1 MDFNKIDVGFE
12 KLEKVLH
19 VADIHIR
26 NYQRHKEYRKV
37 FRQLYKE
44 VDALPKNSIVYVG
57 GDVVHSKTD
66 ISPELIDLTTEFFKN
81 LADRRHTIVITGNHD
96 ANLNNSSRL
105 DSLTPMIESLNH
117 PQLHYLKDSAVHE
130 IAGTHFTVFSI
141 FDDPTTFIKSSSFK
155 AKTKV
160 ALFHGALDMSYTD
173 AGYKVESD
181 NLKISMFKGYDMV
194 MLGDIHKR
202 QFYDKNKTILQ
213 VGSLIQQNFG
223 EAFDNHGCAIWD
235 VETRVASFKNFE
247 NVHGFYTV
255 AVDSGTLPNID
266 DIPKYPRVRIKTSNT
281 TQAQLKDV
289 IKEIKSKC
297 TTKDIVIIKSDK
309 LDAQNKT
316 PRSVT
321 RDIRNVQYQNELLEE
336 YIGTN
341 HPADDETIRRIKNIN
356 TELNKN
362 LKNIEISRGV
372 NWLPKKFEFSNMFSY
387 GENNSIDFTKLRDV
401 VGIFAPNHS
410 GKSAIL
416 DALMFNIFHKCSR
429 TKSASD
435 VLNNKKKSFY
445 SKLNFEIDGVDYFI
459 ERKGKKEK
467 SGHVRVDVQFWM
479 IGEDDN
485 IIYLNGEQ
493 RTQTD
498 KNIRGYLGFYNDF
511 VLTSM
516 SVQNNNT
523 GFIDQSQVEK
533 KDLLSQF
540 LDITVFEELYHL
552 ANEEIKEVQ
561 ILLKNFGKTD
571 YAEQLIEEEE
581 KLGNFKEV
589 YKDFE
594 NDKNE
599 IQKKYGNKEDSIKHK
614 TKELKNIKVEND
626 IDKLEGVKSRIEKDI
641 EVHNYKLDKYRNYTK
656 DNKKKYV
663 DINSKLSKID
673 INSLNNRLEL
683 LNVEKQNNI
692 GLEQSIEIKKVSVR
706 NKLDLISKL
715 DTHEYDPNCNY
726 CCNNEFVK
734 AADKAKIELIEEKVI
749 VKKLLN
755 DKTISDDVLKGYLDV
770 NNLIDIHNK
779 LQSEKLTI
787 SQYESEIRIKS
798 LERKSNLR
806 AKKTELKGVI
816 RDIEKYH
823 SNVEFIKNNE
833 RINKAIDT
841 LEIEKSSIKVEL
853 DVVQSN
859 LQKAYSNVTITDQ
872 NISHIKNT
880 ITEAHELELKLKS
893 YEYYLDAIKRDGI
906 PYEIIAQTLPYLEEE
921 INNTLSQ
928 IVEFEI
934 EFDVDGKNILSYI
947 KYSDDNKWPLELT
960 SGMEKFI
967 SSLAIRVALI
977 KISNLPRPNF
987 LSVDEGFGNLDS
999 DNLNS
1004 LSMLFDYLKVEFDFV
1019 MIISH
1024 IDIMKD
1030 MVDGLVEIN
1039 VNKGLSNVI
1048 VQ

>member
-1 MDFNKIDVGFE
+1 MDFNKIDVGFD

-37 FRQLYKE
+37 FRQLYKQ

-57 GDVVHSKTD
+57 GDIVHSKTD
-66 ISPELIDLTTEFFKN
+66 ISPELIKLTTEFLKN
-81 LADRRHTIVITGNHD
+81 LADRRHTIIITGNHD

-105 DSLTPMIESLNH
+105 DSLSPMVESLSH

-130 IAGTHFTVFSI
+130 IAGTHFVVFSI
-141 FDDPTTFIKSSSFK
+141 FDDPKTFIRAKSFD
-155 AKTKV
+155 AETKV

-181 NLKISMFKGYDMV
+181 DLKISMFDGYDMV

-202 QFYDKNKTILQ
+202 QFYNKEETILQ

-235 VETRVASFKNFE
+235 VDTRNASFVNFE
-247 NVHGFYTV
+247 NQHGFYTISV
-255 AVDSGTLPNID
+255 KDGVLPNID
-266 DIPKYPRVRIKTSNT
+266 NIPRYPRVRIKTENT
-281 TQAQLKDV
+281 TQAQLKDI

-297 TTKDIVIIKSDK
+297 KTKDIIIIKNDK
-309 LDAQNKT
+309 LNAQNKT
-316 PRSVT
+316 TRSVT
-321 RDIRNVQYQNELLEE
+321 RDIRDVQYQNELLEE

-362 LKNIEISRGV
+362 LSTIEVSRGV
-372 NWLPKKFEFSNMFSY
+372 RWVPKTFEFSNMFSY
-387 GENNSIDFTKLRDV
+387 GENNLIDFSKLRDV
-401 VGIFAPNHS
+401 IGIFAPNHA

-416 DALMFNIFHKCSR
+416 DAIMFNVFHKCSR

-435 VLNNKKKSFY
+435 VLNNKKNNFY

-467 SGHVRVDVQFWM
+467 SGHVRVDVDFWM
-479 IGEDDN
+479 VGEDDS
-485 IIYLNGEQ
+485 IISLNGEQ

-498 KNIRGYLGFYNDF
+498 KNIRGYLGLYNDF

-540 LDITVFEELYHL
+540 LDITVFEELYQL

-561 ILLKNFGKTD
+561 ILLRNFGKTD
-571 YAEQLIEEEE
+571 YSQQLIDEED
-581 KLGNFKEV
+581 KLSEYEAIYKELNNN
-589 YKDFE
+589 KT
-594 NDKNE
+594 KT
-599 IQKKYGNKEDSIKHK
+599 QKKYSKKEEQIHSKV
-614 TKELKNIKVEND
+614 KELKNITVEND
-626 IDKLEGVKSRIEKDI
+626 IDSLESRKDKRIREIEFNNQKLEKYKNYKKANKVKMSDTVSKMSKINIDELNVKKSVLDSEKENNSRLVREI
-641 EVHNYKLDKYRNYTK
+641 EV
-656 DNKKKYV
+656 
-663 DINSKLSKID
+663 
-673 INSLNNRLEL
+673 
-683 LNVEKQNNI
+683 
-692 GLEQSIEIKKVSVR
+692 KKVSVR

-715 DTHEYDPNCNY
+715 DTHEYDPDCKY

-734 AADKAKIELIEEKVI
+734 AADKAKIELEEDKVI
-749 VKKLLN
+749 VKKLLH
-755 DKTISDDVLKGYLDV
+755 DKSISDNILLEKIEVE
-770 NNLIDIHNK
+770 NLISVYNTLNAEK
-779 LQSEKLTI
+779 LQI
-787 SQYESEIRIKS
+787 SQYNSEIIIKS
-798 LERKSNLR
+798 EQRKSDLR
-806 AKKTELKGVI
+806 AFKTDLRGVEK
-816 RDIEKYH
+816 DIEKYYK
-823 SNVEFIKNNE
+823 NKETIKANE
-833 RINKAIDT
+833 KINKVIEN
-841 LEIEKSSIKVEL
+841 LEIEKSSIKLEL
-853 DVVQSN
+853 DELSSKI
-859 LQKAYSNVTITDQ
+859 QKAYSNVSITQQ
-872 NISHIKNT
+872 NISHIKTT
-880 ITEAHELELKLKS
+880 ISDAHELELKLKS
-893 YEYYLDAIKRDGI
+893 YEYYLDAIRRDGI
-906 PYEIIAQTLPYLEEE
+906 PYEIIAETLPYLEEE

-928 IVEFEI
+928 MVEYEI
-934 EFDVDGKNILSYI
+934 EFDVDGKNILTYI
-947 KYSDDNKWPLELT
+947 KYGDEDKWPLELT

-987 LSVDEGFGNLDS
+987 LAIDEGFGNLDS
-999 DNLNS
+999 DNINS
-1004 LSMLFDYLKVEFDFV
+1004 LSMLFDYLKFEFDFV

-1030 MVDGLVEIN
+1030 MVDGLIEISQ
-1039 VNKGLSNVI
+1039 NKGYSRVI
-1048 VQ
+1048 V

>member
-1 MDFNKIDVGFE
+1 MDFNKIDVGFD

-37 FRQLYKE
+37 FRQLYKQ

-57 GDVVHSKTD
+57 GDIVHSKTD
-66 ISPELIDLTTEFFKN
+66 ISPELIKLTTEFLKN
-81 LADRRHTIVITGNHD
+81 LADRRHTIIITGNHD

-105 DSLTPMIESLNH
+105 DSLSPMVESLSH

-130 IAGTHFTVFSI
+130 IAGTHFVVFSI
-141 FDDPTTFIKSSSFK
+141 FDDPKTFIRAKSFD
-155 AKTKV
+155 AETKV

-181 NLKISMFKGYDMV
+181 DLKISMFDGYDMV

-202 QFYDKNKTILQ
+202 QFYNKEETILQ

-235 VETRVASFKNFE
+235 VDTRNASFVNFE
-247 NVHGFYTV
+247 NQHGFYTINV
-255 AVDSGTLPNID
+255 KDGVLPNID
-266 DIPKYPRVRIKTSNT
+266 NIPRYPRVRIKTENT
-281 TQAQLKDV
+281 TQAQLKDI

-297 TTKDIVIIKSDK
+297 KTKDIIIIKNDK
-309 LDAQNKT
+309 LNAQNKT
-316 PRSVT
+316 TRSVT
-321 RDIRNVQYQNELLEE
+321 RDIRDVQYQNELLEE

-362 LKNIEISRGV
+362 LSTIEVSRGV
-372 NWLPKKFEFSNMFSY
+372 RWVPKTFEFSNMFSY
-387 GENNSIDFTKLRDV
+387 GENNLIDFSKLRDV
-401 VGIFAPNHS
+401 IGIFAPNHA

-416 DALMFNIFHKCSR
+416 DAIMFNVFHKCSR

-435 VLNNKKKSFY
+435 VLNNKKNNFY

-467 SGHVRVDVQFWM
+467 SGHVRVDVDFWM
-479 IGEDDN
+479 VGEDDN
-485 IIYLNGEQ
+485 IISLNGEQ

-498 KNIRGYLGFYNDF
+498 KNIRGYLGLYNDF

-540 LDITVFEELYHL
+540 LDITVFEELYQL

-561 ILLKNFGKTD
+561 ILLRNFGKTD
-571 YAEQLIEEEE
+571 YSQQLIDEED
-581 KLGNFKEV
+581 KLSEYEAIYKELNNN
-589 YKDFE
+589 KT
-594 NDKNE
+594 KT
-599 IQKKYGNKEDSIKHK
+599 QKKYSKKEEQIHSKV
-614 TKELKNIKVEND
+614 KELKNITVEND
-626 IDKLEGVKSRIEKDI
+626 IDSLESRKDKRIREIEFNNQKLEKYKNYKKANKVKMSDTISKMSKINIDELNVKKSVLDSEKENNSRLVREI
-641 EVHNYKLDKYRNYTK
+641 EV
-656 DNKKKYV
+656 
-663 DINSKLSKID
+663 
-673 INSLNNRLEL
+673 
-683 LNVEKQNNI
+683 
-692 GLEQSIEIKKVSVR
+692 KKVSVR

-715 DTHEYDPNCNY
+715 DTHEYDPDCKY

-734 AADKAKIELIEEKVI
+734 AADKAKIELEEDKII
-749 VKKLLN
+749 VKKLLH
-755 DKTISDDVLKGYLDV
+755 DKSISDNILLEKIEVE
-770 NNLIDIHNK
+770 NLISVYNTLNAEK
-779 LQSEKLTI
+779 LQI
-787 SQYESEIRIKS
+787 SQYNSEIIIKS
-798 LERKSNLR
+798 EQRKSDLR
-806 AKKTELKGVI
+806 AFKTDLRGVEK
-816 RDIEKYH
+816 DIEKYYK
-823 SNVEFIKNNE
+823 NKETIKANE
-833 RINKAIDT
+833 KINKVIEN
-841 LEIEKSSIKVEL
+841 LEIEKSSIKLEL
-853 DVVQSN
+853 DELSSKI
-859 LQKAYSNVTITDQ
+859 QKAYSNVSITQQ
-872 NISHIKNT
+872 NISHIKTT
-880 ITEAHELELKLKS
+880 ISDAHELELKLKS
-893 YEYYLDAIKRDGI
+893 YEYYLDAIRRDGI
-906 PYEIIAQTLPYLEEE
+906 PYEIIAETLPYLEEE

-928 IVEFEI
+928 MVEYEI
-934 EFDVDGKNILSYI
+934 EFDVDGKNILTYI
-947 KYSDDNKWPLELT
+947 KYGDEDKWPLELT

-987 LSVDEGFGNLDS
+987 LAIDEGFGNLDS
-999 DNLNS
+999 DNINS
-1004 LSMLFDYLKVEFDFV
+1004 LSMLFDYLKFEFDFV

-1030 MVDGLVEIN
+1030 MVDGLIEISQ
-1039 VNKGLSNVI
+1039 NKGYSRVI
-1048 VQ
+1048 V

>member
-1 MDFNKIDVGFE
+1 MDFNKIDVGFD
-12 KLEKVLH
+12 KIEKVLH

-66 ISPELIDLTTEFFKN
+66 ISPELIKLTTEFLKN
-81 LADRRHTIVITGNHD
+81 LADRRHTILITGNHD
-96 ANLNNSSRL
+96 ANLNNASRL
-105 DSLTPMIESLNH
+105 DSLSPMVESLAH
-117 PQLHYLKDSAVHE
+117 PQLHYLKDSAVYE
-130 IAGTHFTVFSI
+130 IADTHFVVFSI
-141 FDDPTTFIKSSSFK
+141 FDDPKTFIRAKSFE
-155 AKTKV
+155 ADTKV

-181 NLKISMFKGYDMV
+181 DLKISMFDGYDMV

-202 QFYDKNKTILQ
+202 QFYDKEKTILQ

-223 EAFDNHGCAIWD
+223 EVFENHGCAIWD
-235 VETRVASFKNFE
+235 VDNRTASFKNFE
-247 NVHGFYTV
+247 NVHGFYTID
-255 AVDSGTLPNID
+255 VDGGQLPNID
-266 DIPKYPRVRIKTSNT
+266 NIPKYPRVRIKTINT
-281 TQAQLKDV
+281 TQAQLKDI
-289 IKEIKSKC
+289 IKEIKGKC
-297 TTKDIVIIKSDK
+297 KTKDIIIIKNDR
-309 LDAQNKT
+309 LNAQNKA

-321 RDIRNVQYQNELLEE
+321 KDIRNVQYQNELLEE

-387 GENNSIDFTKLRDV
+387 GDNNSIDFTKLREV
-401 VGIFAPNHS
+401 IGIFAPNHS

-467 SGHVRVDVQFWM
+467 KGHVRVDVNFWM
-479 IGEDDN
+479 IGEDDS
-485 IIYLNGEQ
+485 IISLNGEQ

-498 KNIRGYLGFYNDF
+498 KNIRGYLGLYNDF

-581 KLGNFKEV
+581 NLANFEEV
-589 YKDFE
+589 FKDYE
-594 NDKNE
+594 NDKKN
-599 IQKKYGNKEDSIKHK
+599 IQKKYSKKEDQIKQK
-614 TKELKNIKVEND
+614 TKEISNIKVEND
-626 IDKLEGVKSRIEKDI
+626 IDKLEGKKSFAEKDI
-641 EVHNYKLDKYRNYTK
+641 EVHNYKLDKYKNYTK

-663 DINSKLSKID
+663 DINNKLSKID
-673 INSLNNRLEL
+673 IDSLNSRLNSLD
-683 LNVEKQNNI
+683 VEKENNI
-692 GLEQSIEIKKVSVR
+692 GLERAIEIKKVSVR

-715 DTHEYDPNCNY
+715 ENHEYDPNCNY

-734 AADKAKIELIEEKVI
+734 SASKAEIELIEEKVI
-749 VKKLLN
+749 VKKMLS
-755 DKTISDDVLKGYLDV
+755 DKTISDNILKGYLDV
-770 NNLIDIHNK
+770 NNLISMHNK

-806 AKKTELKGVI
+806 AKKTELKGI
-816 RDIEKYH
+816 LRDIDKYH
-823 SNVEFIKNNE
+823 SNVEFIKNDE
-833 RINKAIDT
+833 RINRAIDT
-841 LEIEKSSIKVEL
+841 LEIEKSTIKVEL
-853 DVVQSN
+853 DKIQSS
-859 LQKAYSNVTITDQ
+859 LQKAYSNVTITEQ
-872 NISHIKNT
+872 NINHIKNT
-880 ITEAHELELKLKS
+880 VTEAHELELKLKS
-893 YEYYLDAIKRDGI
+893 YEFYLDAIKRDGI

-947 KYSDDNKWPLELT
+947 KYSDENKWPLELT

-987 LSVDEGFGNLDS
+987 LAVDEGFGNLDS
-999 DNLNS
+999 ENINS

-1030 MVDGLVEIN
+1030 MVDGLIEIN
-1039 VNKGLSNVI
+1039 VSKGLSNVI
-1048 VQ
+1048 VN

>member
-1 MDFNKIDVGFE
+1 MDFNKIDVGFD

-37 FRQLYKE
+37 FRQLYKQ

-57 GDVVHSKTD
+57 GDIVHSKTD
-66 ISPELIDLTTEFFKN
+66 ISPELIKLTTEFLKN
-81 LADRRHTIVITGNHD
+81 LADRRHTIIITGNHD

-105 DSLTPMIESLNH
+105 DSLSPMVESLSH

-130 IAGTHFTVFSI
+130 IAGTHFVVFSI
-141 FDDPTTFIKSSSFK
+141 FDDPKTFIRAKSFD
-155 AKTKV
+155 AETKV

-181 NLKISMFKGYDMV
+181 DLKISMFDGYDMV

-202 QFYDKNKTILQ
+202 QFYNKEETILQ

-235 VETRVASFKNFE
+235 VDTRNASFVNFE
-247 NVHGFYTV
+247 NQHGFYTINV
-255 AVDSGTLPNID
+255 KDGILPNINN
-266 DIPKYPRVRIKTSNT
+266 IPKYPRVRIKTENT
-281 TQAQLKDV
+281 TQAQLKDI

-297 TTKDIVIIKSDK
+297 KTKDIIIIKNDK
-309 LDAQNKT
+309 LNAQNKT
-316 PRSVT
+316 TRSVT
-321 RDIRNVQYQNELLEE
+321 RDIRDVQYQNELLEE

-362 LKNIEISRGV
+362 LSTIEVSRGV
-372 NWLPKKFEFSNMFSY
+372 RWVPKTFEFSNMFSY
-387 GENNSIDFTKLRDV
+387 GENNLIDFSKLRDV
-401 VGIFAPNHS
+401 IGIFAPNHA

-416 DALMFNIFHKCSR
+416 DAIMFNVFHKCSR

-435 VLNNKKKSFY
+435 VLNNKKNNFY

-467 SGHVRVDVQFWM
+467 SGHVRVDVDFWM

-485 IIYLNGEQ
+485 IISLNGEQ

-498 KNIRGYLGFYNDF
+498 KNIRGYLGLYNDF

-540 LDITVFEELYHL
+540 LDITVFEELYQL

-561 ILLKNFGKTD
+561 ILLRNFGKTD
-571 YAEQLIEEEE
+571 YSQQLIDEED
-581 KLGNFKEV
+581 KLSEYEAIYKELNNN
-589 YKDFE
+589 KI
-594 NDKNE
+594 KT
-599 IQKKYGNKEDSIKHK
+599 QKKYSKKEEQIHNKV
-614 TKELKNIKVEND
+614 KELKNITVEND
-626 IDKLEGVKSRIEKDI
+626 IDSLESRKDKRIREIEFNNQKLEKYKNYKKANKVKMSDTVSKMSKINIDELNVKKSVLDSEKENNSRLVREI
-641 EVHNYKLDKYRNYTK
+641 EV
-656 DNKKKYV
+656 
-663 DINSKLSKID
+663 
-673 INSLNNRLEL
+673 
-683 LNVEKQNNI
+683 
-692 GLEQSIEIKKVSVR
+692 KKVSVR

-715 DTHEYDPNCNY
+715 DTHEYDPDCKY

-734 AADKAKIELIEEKVI
+734 AADKAKIELEEDKII
-749 VKKLLN
+749 VKKLLH
-755 DKTISDDVLKGYLDV
+755 DKSISDNILLEKIEVE
-770 NNLIDIHNK
+770 NLIGVYNTLNAEK
-779 LQSEKLTI
+779 LQI
-787 SQYESEIRIKS
+787 SQYESEIIIKS
-798 LERKSNLR
+798 EQRKSDLR
-806 AKKTELKGVI
+806 AFKTDLRGVEK
-816 RDIEKYH
+816 DIEKYYK
-823 SNVEFIKNNE
+823 NKETIKANE
-833 RINKAIDT
+833 KINKVIEN
-841 LEIEKSSIKVEL
+841 LEIEKSSIKLEL
-853 DVVQSN
+853 DELSSKI
-859 LQKAYSNVTITDQ
+859 QKAYSNVSITQQ
-872 NISHIKNT
+872 NISHIKTT
-880 ITEAHELELKLKS
+880 ISDAHELELKLKS
-893 YEYYLDAIKRDGI
+893 YEYYLDAIRRDGI
-906 PYEIIAQTLPYLEEE
+906 PYEIIAETLPYLEEE

-928 IVEFEI
+928 MVEYEI
-934 EFDVDGKNILSYI
+934 EFDVDGKNILTYI
-947 KYSDDNKWPLELT
+947 KYGDEDKWPLELT

-987 LSVDEGFGNLDS
+987 LAIDEGFGNLDS
-999 DNLNS
+999 DNINS
-1004 LSMLFDYLKVEFDFV
+1004 LSMLFDYLKFEFDFV

-1030 MVDGLVEIN
+1030 MVDGLIEISQ
-1039 VNKGLSNVI
+1039 NKGYSRVI
-1048 VQ
+1048 V

>member
-1 MDFNKIDVGFE
+1 MDFNKIDVGFD
-12 KLEKVLH
+12 KLDKVLH
-19 VADIHIR
+19 IADIHIR

-57 GDVVHSKTD
+57 GDIVHSKTD
-66 ISPELIDLTTEFFKN
+66 ISPELIKLTTEFLKN

-105 DSLTPMIESLNH
+105 DSLSPMIESLSH

-130 IAGTHFTVFSI
+130 IAGTHFVVFSI
-141 FDDPTTFIKSSSFK
+141 FDDPQTFIRAKSFD

-181 NLKISMFKGYDMV
+181 DLKISMFDGYDMV

-202 QFYDKNKTILQ
+202 QFYNKEKTILQ

-235 VETRVASFKNFE
+235 IDSRAASFKNFE
-247 NVHGFYTV
+247 NVHGFYTIE
-255 AVDSGTLPNID
+255 VDSGNLPDISN
-266 DIPKYPRVRIKTSNT
+266 IPKYPRVRIKTTNT
-281 TQAQLKDV
+281 TQAQLKDI

-297 TTKDIVIIKSDK
+297 KTKDIIIIKNDR
-309 LDAQNKT
+309 LNAQNKT

-387 GENNSIDFTKLRDV
+387 GENNIIDFSKLREV
-401 VGIFAPNHS
+401 IGIFAPNHS

-435 VLNNKKKSFY
+435 VLNNKKKNFY

-467 SGHVRVDVQFWM
+467 SGHVRVDVDFWM
-479 IGEDDN
+479 IGEDDEPVS
-485 IIYLNGEQ
+485 LNGEQ
-493 RTQTD
+493 RIQTD
-498 KNIRGYLGFYNDF
+498 KNIRGYLGLYNDF

-581 KLGNFKEV
+581 NLANFEKV
-589 YKDFE
+589 FKDYE
-594 NDKNE
+594 NDKKN
-599 IQKKYGNKEDSIKHK
+599 IQKKYSKKEDSIKQK

-626 IDKLEGVKSRIEKDI
+626 IDKLEAIKSRIEKDI
-641 EVHNYKLDKYRNYTK
+641 EVHNYKLDKYKNYTK

-673 INSLNNRLEL
+673 INSINERIDSLEKEKENNSKLVRE
-683 LNVEKQNNI
+683 
-692 GLEQSIEIKKVSVR
+692 IEVKKVSVR

-715 DTHEYDPNCNY
+715 DNHEYDPDCEY

-734 AADKAKIELIEEKVI
+734 AANKAKEELLEEKVI
-749 VKKLLN
+749 VKN
-755 DKTISDDVLKGYLDV
+755 Y
-770 NNLIDIHNK
+770 
-779 LQSEKLTI
+779 
-787 SQYESEIRIKS
+787 
-798 LERKSNLR
+798 
-806 AKKTELKGVI
+806 
-816 RDIEKYH
+816 
-823 SNVEFIKNNE
+823 
-833 RINKAIDT
+833 
-841 LEIEKSSIKVEL
+841 
-853 DVVQSN
+853 
-859 LQKAYSNVTITDQ
+859 
-872 NISHIKNT
+872 
-880 ITEAHELELKLKS
+880 
-893 YEYYLDAIKRDGI
+893 
-906 PYEIIAQTLPYLEEE
+906 
-921 INNTLSQ
+921 
-928 IVEFEI
+928 
-934 EFDVDGKNILSYI
+934 
-947 KYSDDNKWPLELT
+947 
-960 SGMEKFI
+960 
-967 SSLAIRVALI
+967 
-977 KISNLPRPNF
+977 
-987 LSVDEGFGNLDS
+987 
-999 DNLNS
+999 
-1004 LSMLFDYLKVEFDFV
+1004 
-1019 MIISH
+1019 
-1024 IDIMKD
+1024 
-1030 MVDGLVEIN
+1030 
-1039 VNKGLSNVI
+1039 
-1048 VQ
+1048 

>member
-1 MDFNKIDVGFE
+1 MDFNKIDVGFD

-37 FRQLYKE
+37 FRQLYKQ

-57 GDVVHSKTD
+57 GDIVHSKTD
-66 ISPELIDLTTEFFKN
+66 ISPELIKLTTEFLKN
-81 LADRRHTIVITGNHD
+81 LADRRHTIIITGNHD

-105 DSLTPMIESLNH
+105 DSLSPMVESLSH

-130 IAGTHFTVFSI
+130 IAGTHFVVFSI
-141 FDDPTTFIKSSSFK
+141 FDDPKTFIRAKSFD
-155 AKTKV
+155 AETKV

-181 NLKISMFKGYDMV
+181 DLKISMFDGYDMV

-202 QFYDKNKTILQ
+202 QFYNKEETILQ

-235 VETRVASFKNFE
+235 VDTRNASFVNFE
-247 NVHGFYTV
+247 NQHGFYTINV
-255 AVDSGTLPNID
+255 KDGILPNINN
-266 DIPKYPRVRIKTSNT
+266 IPKYPRVRIKTENT
-281 TQAQLKDV
+281 TQAQLKDI

-297 TTKDIVIIKSDK
+297 KTKDIIIIKNDK
-309 LDAQNKT
+309 LNAQNKT
-316 PRSVT
+316 TRSVT
-321 RDIRNVQYQNELLEE
+321 RDIRDVQYQNELLEE

-362 LKNIEISRGV
+362 LSTIEVSRGV
-372 NWLPKKFEFSNMFSY
+372 RWVPKTFEFSNMFSY
-387 GENNSIDFTKLRDV
+387 GENNLIDFSKLRDV
-401 VGIFAPNHS
+401 IGIFAPNHA

-416 DALMFNIFHKCSR
+416 DAIMFNVFHKCSR

-435 VLNNKKKSFY
+435 VLNNKKNNFY

-467 SGHVRVDVQFWM
+467 SGHVRVDVDFWM
-479 IGEDDN
+479 VGEDDN
-485 IIYLNGEQ
+485 IISLNGEQ

-498 KNIRGYLGFYNDF
+498 KNIRGYLGLYNDF

-540 LDITVFEELYHL
+540 LDITVFEELYQL

-561 ILLKNFGKTD
+561 ILLRNFGKTD
-571 YAEQLIEEEE
+571 YSQQLIDEED
-581 KLGNFKEV
+581 KLSEYEAIYKELNNN
-589 YKDFE
+589 KT
-594 NDKNE
+594 KT
-599 IQKKYGNKEDSIKHK
+599 QKKYSKKEEQIHSKV
-614 TKELKNIKVEND
+614 KELKNITVEND
-626 IDKLEGVKSRIEKDI
+626 IDSLESRKDKRIREIEFNNQKLEKYKNYKKANKVKMSDTISKMSKINIDELNVKKSVLDSEKENNSRLVREI
-641 EVHNYKLDKYRNYTK
+641 EV
-656 DNKKKYV
+656 
-663 DINSKLSKID
+663 
-673 INSLNNRLEL
+673 
-683 LNVEKQNNI
+683 
-692 GLEQSIEIKKVSVR
+692 KKVSVR

-715 DTHEYDPNCNY
+715 DTHEYDPDCKY

-734 AADKAKIELIEEKVI
+734 AADKAKIELEEDKII
-749 VKKLLN
+749 VKKLLH
-755 DKTISDDVLKGYLDV
+755 DKSISDNILLEKIEVE
-770 NNLIDIHNK
+770 NLISVYNTLNAEK
-779 LQSEKLTI
+779 LQI
-787 SQYESEIRIKS
+787 SQYNSEIIIKS
-798 LERKSNLR
+798 EQRKSDLR
-806 AKKTELKGVI
+806 AFKTDLRGVEK
-816 RDIEKYH
+816 DIEKYYK
-823 SNVEFIKNNE
+823 NKETIKANE
-833 RINKAIDT
+833 KINKIIES
-841 LEIEKSSIKVEL
+841 LEIEKSSIKLEL
-853 DVVQSN
+853 DELSSKI
-859 LQKAYSNVTITDQ
+859 QKAYSNVSITKQ
-872 NISHIKNT
+872 NISHIENT
-880 ITEAHELELKLKS
+880 IKDAHELELKLKS
-893 YEYYLDAIKRDGI
+893 YEYYLDAIRRDGI
-906 PYEIIAQTLPYLEEE
+906 PYEIIAETLPYLEEE

-928 IVEFEI
+928 IVDYEI
-934 EFDVDGKNILSYI
+934 EFDVDGKNILTNI
-947 KYSDDNKWPLELT
+947 KYGDDDKWPLELT

-977 KISNLPRPNF
+977 KISNLPRPSF
-987 LSVDEGFGNLDS
+987 LAIDEGFGNLDLE
-999 DNLNS
+999 NLNS
-1004 LSMLFDYLKVEFDFV
+1004 LSMLFDYLKTEFDFV

-1030 MVDGLVEIN
+1030 MVDGLIEIN
-1039 VNKGLSNVI
+1039 QSRGYSKVI
-1048 VQ
+1048 V

>member
-1 MDFNKIDVGFE
+1 LDFNKIDVGFD

-37 FRQLYKE
+37 FRQLYKQ

-57 GDVVHSKTD
+57 GDIVHSKTD
-66 ISPELIDLTTEFFKN
+66 ISPELIKLTTEFLKN
-81 LADRRHTIVITGNHD
+81 LADRRHTIIITGNHD

-105 DSLTPMIESLNH
+105 DSLSPMVESLSH

-130 IAGTHFTVFSI
+130 IAGTHFVVFSI
-141 FDDPTTFIKSSSFK
+141 FDDPKTFIRAKSFD
-155 AKTKV
+155 AETKV

-181 NLKISMFKGYDMV
+181 DLKISMFDGYDMV

-202 QFYDKNKTILQ
+202 QFYNKEETILQ

-235 VETRVASFKNFE
+235 VDTRNASFVNFE
-247 NVHGFYTV
+247 NQHGFYTISV
-255 AVDSGTLPNID
+255 KDGVLPNID
-266 DIPKYPRVRIKTSNT
+266 NIPRYPRVRIKTENT
-281 TQAQLKDV
+281 TQAQLKDI

-297 TTKDIVIIKSDK
+297 KTKDIIIIKNDK
-309 LDAQNKT
+309 LNAQNKT
-316 PRSVT
+316 TRSVT
-321 RDIRNVQYQNELLEE
+321 RDIRDVQYQNELLEE

-362 LKNIEISRGV
+362 LSTIEVSRGV
-372 NWLPKKFEFSNMFSY
+372 RWVPKTFEFSNMFSY
-387 GENNSIDFTKLRDV
+387 GENNLIDFSKLRDV
-401 VGIFAPNHS
+401 IGIFAPNHA

-416 DALMFNIFHKCSR
+416 DAIMFNVFHKCSR

-435 VLNNKKKSFY
+435 VLNNKKNNFY

-467 SGHVRVDVQFWM
+467 SGHVRVDVDFWM
-479 IGEDDN
+479 VGEDDS
-485 IIYLNGEQ
+485 IISLNGEQ

-498 KNIRGYLGFYNDF
+498 KNIRGYLGLYNDF

-540 LDITVFEELYHL
+540 LDITVFEELYQL

-561 ILLKNFGKTD
+561 ILLRNFGKTD
-571 YAEQLIEEEE
+571 YSQQLIDEED
-581 KLGNFKEV
+581 KLSEYEAIYKELNNN
-589 YKDFE
+589 KT
-594 NDKNE
+594 KT
-599 IQKKYGNKEDSIKHK
+599 QKKYSKKEEQIHSKV
-614 TKELKNIKVEND
+614 KELKNITVEND
-626 IDKLEGVKSRIEKDI
+626 IDSLESRKDKRIREIEFNNQKLEKYKNYKKANKVKMSDTVSKMSKINIDELNVKKSVLDSEKENNSRLVREI
-641 EVHNYKLDKYRNYTK
+641 EV
-656 DNKKKYV
+656 
-663 DINSKLSKID
+663 
-673 INSLNNRLEL
+673 
-683 LNVEKQNNI
+683 
-692 GLEQSIEIKKVSVR
+692 KKVSVR

-715 DTHEYDPNCNY
+715 DTHEYDPDCKY

-734 AADKAKIELIEEKVI
+734 AADKAKIELEEDKVI
-749 VKKLLN
+749 VKKLLH
-755 DKTISDDVLKGYLDV
+755 DKSISDNILLEKIEVE
-770 NNLIDIHNK
+770 NLISVYNTLNAEK
-779 LQSEKLTI
+779 LQI
-787 SQYESEIRIKS
+787 SQYNSEIIIKS
-798 LERKSNLR
+798 EQRKSDLR
-806 AKKTELKGVI
+806 AFKTDLRGVEK
-816 RDIEKYH
+816 DIEKYYK
-823 SNVEFIKNNE
+823 NKETIKANE
-833 RINKAIDT
+833 KINKVIEN
-841 LEIEKSSIKVEL
+841 LEIEKSSIKLEL
-853 DVVQSN
+853 DELSSKI
-859 LQKAYSNVTITDQ
+859 QKAYSNVSITQQ
-872 NISHIKNT
+872 NISHIKTT
-880 ITEAHELELKLKS
+880 ISDAHELELKLKS
-893 YEYYLDAIKRDGI
+893 YEYYLDAIRRDGI
-906 PYEIIAQTLPYLEEE
+906 PYEIIAETLPYLEEE

-928 IVEFEI
+928 MVEYEI
-934 EFDVDGKNILSYI
+934 EFDVDGKNILTYI
-947 KYSDDNKWPLELT
+947 KYGDEDKWPLELT

-987 LSVDEGFGNLDS
+987 LAIDEGFGNLDS
-999 DNLNS
+999 DNINS
-1004 LSMLFDYLKVEFDFV
+1004 LSMLFDYLKFEFDFV

-1030 MVDGLVEIN
+1030 MVDGLIEISQ
-1039 VNKGLSNVI
+1039 NKGYSRVI
-1048 VQ
+1048 V